1 MGRLRRLH
9 PYAHTNEQLA
19 STKSWKSQIN
29 VVSCQSVPKEKLNAR
44 KMKKVRVFAP
54 ASIANMG
61 CGFDVI
67 GLALDE
73 VGDILEMT
81 ASEGDGLTITNKSGV
96 PLPEN
101 IEDNV
106 ITPVVR
112 SFLQKINQKA
122 QIDVVICE
130 KIYPGSGIGSSAAS
144 SAAAAFGMNEL
155 FGCPLTEEE
164 VVICAMEGENLASG
178 GFHADNAAP
187 AVMGGIVLI
196 RGYEPLDL
204 IQLPVPGNFYCAVVH
219 PHIVVST
226 KAAREILP
234 KAVPMHDAVRQW
246 GNVGGLVAGLCTGNI
261 KLIGHSMQDFVAEP
275 YRKQFIPGFD
285 HLREKILET
294 GALAMNISG
303 SGPSVFALCDS
314 RPVAESAGK
323 VLKEHF
329 EALDTGC
336 EVYVVKVSNKG
347 AKLTHLT
354 L

>member
-1 MGRLRRLH
+1 
-9 PYAHTNEQLA
+9 
-19 STKSWKSQIN
+19 
-29 VVSCQSVPKEKLNAR
+29 
-44 KMKKVRVFAP
+44 MKKVRALAP

-73 VGDILEMT
+73 VGDILEIT
-81 ASEGDGLTITNKSGV
+81 ASEGDELTITNNSGV
-96 PLPEN
+96 PIPED
-101 IEDNV
+101 IEQNV

-112 SFLQKINQKA
+112 SFLEKIGKKA
-122 QIDVVICE
+122 KIDVVICS

-144 SAAAAFGMNEL
+144 SAAAAYGMNEL
-155 FGCPLTEEE
+155 FGCPLSEEE

-178 GFHADNAAP
+178 GYHADNAAP

-226 KAAREILP
+226 KQAREILP
-234 KAVPMHDAVRQW
+234 KKVPLHDAIRQW

-261 KLIGHSMQDFVAEP
+261 NLIGHSMQDFVAEP

-285 HLREKILET
+285 HLREKILGA

-314 RPVAESAGK
+314 KAVAEASGAI
-323 VLKEHF
+323 LKEHF
-329 EALDTGC
+329 DAMDTGC

-347 AKLTHLT
+347 AKLMHIDL
-354 L
+354 

>member
-1 MGRLRRLH
+1 
-9 PYAHTNEQLA
+9 
-19 STKSWKSQIN
+19 
-29 VVSCQSVPKEKLNAR
+29 
-44 KMKKVRVFAP
+44 MKKVRVFAP

-73 VGDILEMT
+73 VGDILEIT
-81 ASEGDGLTITNKSGV
+81 ASEGDGLTITNETDV
-96 PLPEN
+96 PIPED
-101 IEDNV
+101 IEKNV

-112 SFLQKINQKA
+112 SFLKKIGQKA
-122 QIDVVICE
+122 QIDVTICE

-155 FGCPLTEEE
+155 FGCPLSEEE
-164 VVICAMEGENLASG
+164 VVVCAMEGENLASG
-178 GFHADNAAP
+178 GYHADNAAP

-219 PHIVVST
+219 PHIVVTT
-226 KAAREILP
+226 KEAREILP

-261 KLIGHSMQDFVAEP
+261 SLIGHSMEDHVAEP

-285 HLREKILET
+285 ELRGKILKA

-303 SGPSVFALCDS
+303 SGPSVFALCDNKQ
-314 RPVAESAGK
+314 VADKAGK
-323 VLKEHF
+323 ILKDHF
-329 EALDTGC
+329 DALEIGS

-347 AKLTHLT
+347 AKLTHIT
-354 L
+354 I